1 MLVPSLKG
9 SYPQKEC
16 KCGLRSVLAG
26 LMLLLLCSCT
36 TSIQQQGGSLG
47 AFDLQNIKIGVD
59 TKETITEA
67 YGQPSTKSIFCGD
80 EKTERWYYTHRVLAS
95 SPLKGRRTLS
105 HHSVVITFT
114 PNGTV
119 KRCGVIEGEHK
130 ISLNSKTTKELGYK
144 TNLLKEMFRN
154 IGKFGQGGNS
164 LDMR

>member
-9 SYPQKEC
+9 SYPQREC

-26 LMLLLLCSCT
+26 LMLLLLSSCT

-47 AFDLQNIKIGVD
+47 SFDLQKIKVGVD
-59 TKETITEA
+59 TKETIAEA
-67 YGQPSTKSIFCGD
+67 YGQPSTKSIFRGA
-80 EKTERWYYTHRVLAS
+80 ENTERWYYTHRVLAS

-105 HHSVVITFT
+105 HRSIVFTFA

-119 KRCGVIEGEHK
+119 QRYGVIEGEHK
-130 ISLNSKTTKELGYK
+130 ISVNSKTTKELGYK

-154 IGKFGQGGNS
+154 VGKFGQGGNS